1 MASIENPALV
11 IDRVLDVRG
20 EACPLPLL
28 KARQALKALEVGQ
41 CVQVL
46 ATDPGSEKDYN
57 AYARQSGHALLQAL
71 QQEDEFH
78 YVLQRSH

>member
-1 MASIENPALV
+1 MASTANSALV

-28 KARQALKALEVGQ
+28 KARRALKALAVGQ

-46 ATDPGSEKDYN
+46 ATDPGSEKDFQ
-57 AYARQSGHALLQAL
+57 AFARQSGHALLEAT
-71 QQEDEFH
+71 QQHGEFH
-78 YVLQRSH
+78 YILQRSH

>member
-1 MASIENPALV
+1 MASLENSALV

-28 KARQALKALEVGQ
+28 KARQALKTLAVGQ
-41 CVQVL
+41 CLQVL
-46 ATDPGSEKDYN
+46 ATDPGSEKDFH
-57 AYARQSGHALLQAL
+57 AFARLSGHALLHFEAQAG
-71 QQEDEFH
+71 EFH